1 MSKALGTQGKS
12 CLGQMIENHRTEAQ
26 AGRSPW
32 SAEAARPTRPPFAAA
47 AAAAGRPT
55 PRGGAARLSLLPL
68 AQRPFGFLAK
78 AQGAEAGQ

>member
-32 SAEAARPTRPPFAAA
+32 SAEAARPT
-47 AAAAGRPT
+47 